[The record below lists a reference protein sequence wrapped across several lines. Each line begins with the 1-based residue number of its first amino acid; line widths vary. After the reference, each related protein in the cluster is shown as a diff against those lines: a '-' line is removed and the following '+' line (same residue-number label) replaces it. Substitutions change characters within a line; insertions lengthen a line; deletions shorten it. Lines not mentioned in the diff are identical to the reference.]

1 VRNPDLHLSP
11 NRANVAAKVIDGE
24 AIILDVTRG
33 AYYSMDGAG
42 AVIWAA
48 LEQGRSLGAI
58 LGMLEARYDGDRRE
72 IEQHLERLTDELLSE
87 GLVISANGHSLVSAE
102 PTGGSVTPRQPFTAP
117 TLHKYTEMGDLLA
130 LDPPM
135 PVLDDSAADT

>member
-24 AIILDVTRG
+24 AIILDITRG
-33 AYYSMDGAG
+33 AYYSTDGSG

-48 LEQGRSLGAI
+48 LEQGHPLGAI

-72 IEQHLERLTDELLSE
+72 IEQHLERLTEELLSE
-87 GLVISANGHSLVSAE
+87 GLVISSNGHSPGAE
-102 PTGGSVTPRQPFTAP
+102 EASGESGTPRQPFTPP

-130 LDPPM
+130 LDPPL
-135 PVLDDSAADT
+135 PALDDSSADT